1 MNCERVELKELTVE
15 RKQVKEVLKI
25 LHHSIVF
32 QRALGEPRKLDVDS
46 ALFDISYVCVA
57 SRLVS
62 QKVED
67 HAEAFWSAIES
78 APTVRVQS
86 SIAFFERRSRPTAFG
101 LFRSEEKVIWER
113 WNIPLT
119 VYSLDETLPSE
130 LARPPSASEGE
141 QRSQH
146 KRALEAALRERL
158 EFILTM
164 ASGKKDHIPPVD
176 GLGGD
181 VPWFEISSNSSES
194 WSGLDLFKQLLSSP
208 PRPGL

>member
-1 MNCERVELKELTVE
+1 VP
-15 RKQVKEVLKI
+15 RKQVKEILKI
-25 LHHSIVF
+25 MHHSIVF
-32 QRALGEPRKLDVDS
+32 QRALGEPREKDVDS
-46 ALFDISYVCVA
+46 ALFDLTYVCVN
-57 SRLVS
+57 SPLVQ
-62 QKVED
+62 QKIED
-67 HAEAFWSAIES
+67 HAEAFWSALES

-86 SIAFFERRSRPTAFG
+86 SIAFFERRSRPTTFG
-101 LFRSEEKVIWER
+101 LFRSEEKVFWER

-119 VYSLDETLPSE
+119 VYSLDDEDESQFAGPSS
-130 LARPPSASEGE
+130 PHSASEE
-141 QRSQH
+141 QRMQR
-146 KRALEAALRERL
+146 KRELEGALRDRL

-164 ASGKKDHIPPVD
+164 ASGKKDHIPPAD